1 MGQSHYFVQNVQLLK
16 GRQDTRRGGNDY
28 QAFLEKNIS
37 QHLINKYKGREV
49 TIINDIYCY
58 IEVEDL
64 DVDLEF
70 LRVAFGDFS
79 KITINKFGIHVGY
92 HSGYIG

>member
-1 MGQSHYFVQNVQLLK
+1 MGESCYFVQNLQLSK
-16 GRQDTRRGGNDY
+16 GRQDSRGGWYDY
-28 QAFLEKNIS
+28 QPFLEKSIS
-37 QHLINKYKGREV
+37 NYLIDKYKGREV
-49 TIINDIYCY
+49 TIMNDIYCY

-70 LRVAFGDFS
+70 LRVAFGNFS

-92 HSGYIG
+92 YS

>member
-1 MGQSHYFVQNVQLLK
+1 MGESCYFVQNLQLSK
-16 GRQDTRRGGNDY
+16 GRSHPRGSRDDH
-28 QAFLEKNIS
+28 QAFLEKSIS
-37 QHLINKYKGREV
+37 NYLMSKYKDREV
-49 TIINDIYCY
+49 TIMNDVYCY

-79 KITINKFGIHVGY
+79 KIVVGKFGLHVSY
-92 HSGYIG
+92 SD